1 MSPYFSYVQ
10 STSCDIPGWKNHKL
24 ESRFPGE
31 TSTTSLDDTTLMAK
45 SEEELKSLSMRV
57 KEEREKAGL
66 KLNIQKT
73 KIVAPSPITSWQIDG
88 GKVETVTD
96 FIFLGS
102 KITVDGDCNH
112 EIKRCSLLGRK
123 AMTNLDSTLK
133 SRDIPLLTKVHI
145 VQAMVFPIVMYR
157 CESWAIKKAEHQKTD
172 ALELWCWRKLQ
183 KVPWTVKRSNQSIL
197 KPEYSLEG
205 LMLKMK
211 LPYFGHL
218 MQRAD
223 LLEKTLML
231 GKIDS
236 RKRRE

>member
-1 MSPYFSYVQ
+1 MSEVI
-10 STSCDIPGWKNHKL
+10 DI
-24 ESRFPGE
+24 
-31 TSTTSLDDTTLMAK
+31 TLMAEIK
-45 SEEELKSLSMRV
+45 EELKSLSMRV

-218 MQRAD
+218 MQRAK
-223 LLEKTLML
+223 KTLML
-231 GKIDS
+231 GKIEGRRRRGRPRMRWLDS
-236 RKRRE
+236 ITNLMDMS